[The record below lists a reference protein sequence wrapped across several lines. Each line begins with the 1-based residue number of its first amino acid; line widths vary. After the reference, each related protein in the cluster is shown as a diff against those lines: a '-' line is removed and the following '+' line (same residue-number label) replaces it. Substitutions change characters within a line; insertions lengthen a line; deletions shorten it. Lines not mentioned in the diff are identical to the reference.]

1 MFKDGYFFTN
11 EPGYYNKPKHFGVK
25 LKNVMEVYDTEKVHP
40 SGKKFLAFKDVTLV
54 PFEPK
59 LIDATLLSSQE
70 KRWLNEYN
78 AKIREFVGEELKKRL
93 KMQVFY
99 WMMNKTKHVIE
110 YLPEED
116 YRGSGAD
123 FSVKFNLPALV
134 CAVIVGVVGLWH

>member
-1 MFKDGYFFTN
+1 M
-11 EPGYYNKPKHFGVK
+11 K
-25 LKNVMEVYDTEKVHP
+25 LKNVMEVYDTGKVHP
-40 SGKKFLAFKDVTLV
+40 SGKKFLAMKDVTMV

-70 KRWLNEYN
+70 KKWLNEYN

-116 YRGSGAD
+116 YRRSAGSYHVDLNVPVILGA
-123 FSVKFNLPALV
+123 ALV
-134 CAVIVGVVGLWH
+134 VVGRLLV